1 MDVVSAPI
9 AVAPRAADVGEPAV
23 EPAARAGRRAGR
35 GANRSRVGRRRP
47 RKHPSRRSRR
57 FGGPRRAAPDSGG
70 RRVARAKTR
79 ERAQRERARAARPR
93 ARVRPRAGFFGA
105 REAQPRGISLVSV
118 ATVVLETTE
127 CFFADGENLRAAP
140 RRRRAETPSGRI
152 ASRSADEEE
161 KAERHRPRRPTARR
175 DREPVAATAAVGRV
189 RSVGRRDAARGAAA
203 APAVRRRRL
212 GLGASL
218 EYPSHRLVLL
228 GASDGRELAGPPAAP
243 SRAPAAPGITAGDVV
258 WVRLRG
264 SLRSGAKRKNP
275 PAAAAT
281 AAAGD
286 VPGEP
291 VGGAEA
297 EAEASGVWWPGRA
310 WKLRHCASAAALWRD
325 RGAPP
330 SVPRALVR
338 CFGDGSFVWAAPE
351 DLERYGVEEDERR
364 PATEEALPEASSR
377 DAPSALCSA
386 AALASRRGFPA
397 GDDAGDDAN
406 RETEPVEPVEP
417 VGGGALRVL
426 PGAERNVVAAE
437 GVHPSVSVAT
447 TSLRVLPTAS
457 LPASSHSSRAARR
470 TAALLAAASIRSDSS
485 RKARATG
492 GLRGVTPATARKALL
507 EAEEAALLFDEWDP
521 PWSDSEGENPAGDEG
536 GDGVAGRPPNGR
548 LAERS
553 SLLPRPP
560 AGPTGTYRAFEAR
573 ADGERDGLTPDWIID
588 AGCRV
593 FQLEPPTVDR
603 PIIAG
608 LLDPCTND
616 RRRPNIPAAKTYDR
630 EQDGLRQ
637 ENAWRG
643 YHVIL
648 NPSYESSVQWRFIN
662 RAINEVEWGHCPGI
676 LMVCRNS
683 TDTSYFQRLLP
694 FPRVFLRR
702 DAIRFKDY
710 EHTPIGFG
718 IAVFCLVSPTLPK
731 SEKMATYR
739 RFFDEFQH
747 AGEFDVPFDREFLHT
762 AAFEELTD
770 RLHVDSA
777 KRFRDSWV
785 ACDACDRWREIPPTQ
800 SLAGVRARETWRC
813 EYAFPGLGCDAP
825 LTDREFK
832 AFSVARKG
840 HALALSA
847 SEDAAPWADD
857 DAAAEARAK
866 KKSPT
871 PPTPTPTPRGE
882 NAKERAS
889 SLDEEE
895 TESEETESDG
905 EEEDADAWAKA
916 EKREEDVRDPGEESD
931 DAPAAADRIAEPWLD
946 EVSLRGGRR
955 RFGFGETG
963 DARRAKEEA
972 RRAENARP
980 PREDPRR
987 ARAARRARR
996 GGGRGRRPL
1005 DGRGSLRGGSGV
1017 LALTISRGGASP
1029 RFAPTAMFPPLAPP
1043 RRPPSAK
1050 ERAASA
1056 LVAAIARAA
1065 ETSSAVAAAKRV
1077 ETAAAAAAERAKV
1090 AAEDARRRERAARA
1104 AANVAARE
1112 ADAATRV
1119 ERDALADSRAARA
1132 MVVRLEE
1139 RAREADAACDAAERL
1154 AQRSR

>member
-1 MDVVSAPI
+1 M
-9 AVAPRAADVGEPAV
+9 
-23 EPAARAGRRAGR
+23 
-35 GANRSRVGRRRP
+35 
-47 RKHPSRRSRR
+47 
-57 FGGPRRAAPDSGG
+57 
-70 RRVARAKTR
+70 
-79 ERAQRERARAARPR
+79 
-93 ARVRPRAGFFGA
+93 
-105 REAQPRGISLVSV
+105 
-118 ATVVLETTE
+118 
-127 CFFADGENLRAAP
+127 
-140 RRRRAETPSGRI
+140 
-152 ASRSADEEE
+152 
-161 KAERHRPRRPTARR
+161 
-175 DREPVAATAAVGRV
+175 
-189 RSVGRRDAARGAAA
+189 
-203 APAVRRRRL
+203 
-212 GLGASL
+212 
-218 EYPSHRLVLL
+218 
-228 GASDGRELAGPPAAP
+228 
-243 SRAPAAPGITAGDVV
+243 
-258 WVRLRG
+258 
-264 SLRSGAKRKNP
+264 
-275 PAAAAT
+275 
-281 AAAGD
+281 
-286 VPGEP
+286 
-291 VGGAEA
+291 
-297 EAEASGVWWPGRA
+297 
-310 WKLRHCASAAALWRD
+310 
-325 RGAPP
+325 
-330 SVPRALVR
+330 
-338 CFGDGSFVWAAPE
+338 
-351 DLERYGVEEDERR
+351 
-364 PATEEALPEASSR
+364 
-377 DAPSALCSA
+377 
-386 AALASRRGFPA
+386 
-397 GDDAGDDAN
+397 
-406 RETEPVEPVEP
+406 
-417 VGGGALRVL
+417 
-426 PGAERNVVAAE
+426 
-437 GVHPSVSVAT
+437 
-447 TSLRVLPTAS
+447 
-457 LPASSHSSRAARR
+457 
-470 TAALLAAASIRSDSS
+470 
-485 RKARATG
+485 
-492 GLRGVTPATARKALL
+492 
-507 EAEEAALLFDEWDP
+507 
-521 PWSDSEGENPAGDEG
+521 
-536 GDGVAGRPPNGR
+536 
-548 LAERS
+548 
-553 SLLPRPP
+553 
-560 AGPTGTYRAFEAR
+560 
-573 ADGERDGLTPDWIID
+573 
-588 AGCRV
+588 

-710 EHTPIGFG
+710 DHTPIGFG

-840 HALALSA
+840 HALALRA

-857 DAAAEARAK
+857 DAEAEARAK
-866 KKSPT
+866 KKTPT

-882 NAKERAS
+882 NAEERAS

-963 DARRAKEEA
+963 DARRAKEAKRDA
-972 RRAENARP
+972 RRTR
-980 PREDPRR
+980 DRR
-987 ARAARRARR
+987 AKILAEHARRVE
-996 GGGRGRRPL
+996 L
-1005 DGRGSLRGGSGV
+1005 DAGV
-1017 LALTISRGGASP
+1017 DEAAALSTDADPSEADPSSSALTDFERRRLAKV
-1029 RFAPTAMFPPLAPP
+1029 RANRAMFLSLAPP

-1104 AANVAARE
+1104 AANIAARE

-1119 ERDALADSRAARA
+1119 ERDALAESLAARA